1 MFRETYPQK
10 KITTF
15 SSARAGLSLTG
26 ETNALP
32 FMNPARNFD
41 LIIFDLV
48 RAGAAQRNRASRSV
62 ERFFKRDQNI
72 CFDIGSALGRRLAS
86 AEPAESGA
94 TTPSAEKSFEKVAE
108 ASPTELKLDS

>member
-10 KITTF
+10 KVAAF
-15 SSARAGLSLTG
+15 SPARAGLSLTR

-32 FMNPARNFD
+32 FMSPARNLD
-41 LIIFDLV
+41 LIIFDFV
-48 RAGAAQRNRASRSV
+48 GTRATQRNRAFRSV

-108 ASPTELKLDS
+108 ASPTELKL